1 MARRAPLR
9 RPPSAARKGAQ
20 SSTVGAFAHLPLYIK
35 LYDVMRNAYA
45 NYKVLLHVINANLRI
60 QVINYGSVVVPLRT
74 KYQEFSLP
82 VTDIPARQR
91 GDPRVW
97 RGVRR
102 PRVPGAPSRAAG
114 ARH

>member
-60 QVINYGSVVVPLRT
+60 QVINYVSVVVPFRT
-74 KYQEFSLP
+74 KYQEFSLL

-102 PRVPGAPSRAAG
+102 PRVLGAPGGAAG